1 MNRKFYFIKALVVLL
16 IVFPL
21 SCSKGGSKVRLGILP
36 AIDSLPLIVAETEGL
51 FKDEGLDIEIVMFAS
66 ALEKDAA
73 LLSSALH
80 GVFGDPVTALL
91 TLKSPLDIRI
101 FTESSRSGKNRMF
114 GLVASPGS
122 SASSFESVKGG
133 LIAIASGT
141 VVEFFLDE
149 ISLLNNFNPEKLQKL
164 EVKGIPL
171 RYQMLMSG
179 QVEFAMLPE
188 PLVSKAEKDGARV
201 IADDLSLDITATVI
215 SLSADFLDQNK
226 DFAKS
231 FTRAYNKSVNLINTH
246 PDKYRDLMVTRLRLP
261 EELKESFAIPVYNEV
276 KVPSEKD
283 ITRVYSWMKTKG
295 ILEAPLKYEKT
306 IWKQ

>member
-1 MNRKFYFIKALVVLL
+1 MNGKFCVVKAFVILL
-16 IVFPL
+16 IVFSL
-21 SCSKGGSKVRLGILP
+21 SCSKGGNKVKLGILP

-51 FKDEGLDIEIVMFAS
+51 FEDEGLDIEIVMFAS
-66 ALEKDAA
+66 ALEKEAA
-73 LLSSALH
+73 FLSSALH

-91 TLKSPLDIRI
+91 ALKSPLDTGI

-122 SASSFESVKGG
+122 NARSFESVKRGQ
-133 LIAIASGT
+133 IAIASGT
-141 VVEFFLDE
+141 VVDFFLDE
-149 ISLLNNFNPEKLQKL
+149 ISLFNNFNPEKLQKL

-188 PLVSKAEKDGARV
+188 PLVSKAERDGARV

-215 SLSADFLDQNK
+215 SFRRDLLEKNEN
-226 DFAKS
+226 FAKS
-231 FTRAYNKSVNLINTH
+231 FTRAYNKSVNLINTY
-246 PDKYRDLMVTRLRLP
+246 PDKYRNLMVARLRLP
-261 EELKESFAIPVYNEV
+261 EELKEDFAITVYSEV
-276 KVPSEKD
+276 RVPSEKD
-283 ITRVYSWMKTKG
+283 ITRVYSWMKKKG
-295 ILEAPLKYEKT
+295 ILEVPLKYEKT